1 MTGSVKI
8 DTQTVLVEAA
18 FRALMMVVAVVAV
31 VEDVGVEEIVMTVT
45 LVDYQSRLTS
55 ACLSYHLLING
66 LLQ

>member
-1 MTGSVKI
+1 MTGSVKT

-18 FRALMMVVAVVAV
+18 FRALMMVVAVVEV

-55 ACLSYHLLING
+55 ACSSHLLLING
-66 LLQ
+66 VLQ

>member
-18 FRALMMVVAVVAV
+18 FRALMMAVEV
-31 VEDVGVEEIVMTVT
+31 VEVVEGVGVEAIVMTVT
-45 LVDYQSRLTS
+45 PVDYQSRLTS
-55 ACLSYHLLING
+55 ACLSHLLLIND